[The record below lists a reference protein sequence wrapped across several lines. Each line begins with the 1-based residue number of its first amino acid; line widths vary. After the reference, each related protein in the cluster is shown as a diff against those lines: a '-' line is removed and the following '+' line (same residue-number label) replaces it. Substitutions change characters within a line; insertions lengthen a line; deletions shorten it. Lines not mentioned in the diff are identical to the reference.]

1 MLFEKVNVI
10 MNLVAFV
17 MTLSVAFTLAA
28 HNHCPPNT
36 YYNTTFKKC
45 VNCSTCPDNEIIRS
59 PCSPYED
66 LSCGPF
72 VEFNRFVVGGK
83 HKQQNKS
90 RVHHPYWKPDPQKPV
105 IHIDP
110 NIDYTKPRMNQPALV
125 TTINQ
130 DTTPWKTIA
139 LSLISIICTSVVL
152 LLVAVIVVHFY
163 KKRNSGY
170 DKEVI
175 YDTNESGLTEI
186 DNHELIDLSLICY
199 STARIRW
206 NIQA

>member
-1 MLFEKVNVI
+1 MNVFLFVV
-10 MNLVAFV
+10 
-17 MTLSVAFTLAA
+17 TLSIASTLAA
-28 HNHCPPNT
+28 HNQCPPNT
-36 YYNTTFKKC
+36 YFNTTFKKC

-72 VEFNRFVVGGK
+72 VEFNRFVVGDK

-90 RVHHPYWKPDPQKPV
+90 RGYPFWKHSPNKPV
-105 IHIDP
+105 IHHNLDIG
-110 NIDYTKPRMNQPALV
+110 YTKPQMNQPALV

-175 YDTNESGLTEI
+175 YDTNGKFVDVFLLL
-186 DNHELIDLSLICY
+186 N
-199 STARIRW
+199 
-206 NIQA
+206 